1 MERIAIKLKSFGCS
15 ISSIGRFN
23 DLKEII
29 FKNYSLSQLPKIIAN
44 YDILIN
50 SLPLTKKTEK
60 IFNSKILKNMKKN
73 SIFISISRDQTI
85 NIKDLKIYINKNKFF
100 GVAIDNTGSFKMKKK
115 IIYDKKNNF
124 ILTDHLAGVTTDNK
138 RRIKLINDNIK
149 AYYFGKK
156 QTMKFQN

>member
-1 MERIAIKLKSFGCS
+1 M
-15 ISSIGRFN
+15 
-23 DLKEII
+23 
-29 FKNYSLSQLPKIIAN
+29 SQLPKIIAN

-60 IFNSKILKNMKKN
+60 IFNSKVFKNIKKN

-100 GVAIDNTGSFKMKKK
+100 GVAIDNTGSFKMKK
-115 IIYDKKNNF
+115 IIYDKNNF
-124 ILTDHLAGVTTDNK
+124 ILTVDHLAGVTTDNK
-138 RRIKLINDNIK
+138 RRIKLIYDNIK

-156 QTMKFQN
+156 TNYEVSKIKGY

>member
-1 MERIAIKLKSFGCS
+1 
-15 ISSIGRFN
+15 
-23 DLKEII
+23 
-29 FKNYSLSQLPKIIAN
+29 
-44 YDILIN
+44 
-50 SLPLTKKTEK
+50 
-60 IFNSKILKNMKKN
+60 MKKN

-115 IIYDKKNNF
+115 KIIYDKKNNF

-138 RRIKLINDNIK
+138 RRIKLIYDNIK

-156 QTMKFQN
+156 KQTMKFQKLKGIN